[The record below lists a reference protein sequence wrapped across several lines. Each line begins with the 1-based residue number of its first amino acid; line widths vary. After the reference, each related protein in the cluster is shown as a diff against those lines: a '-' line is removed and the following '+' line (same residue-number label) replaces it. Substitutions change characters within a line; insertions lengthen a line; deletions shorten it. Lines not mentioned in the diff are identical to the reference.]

1 MKKAYVVF
9 KGRKP
14 GIYKTWA
21 ECKAQVDG
29 FSGPVFRG
37 YGSMEEA
44 KEAFEKQD
52 AGYASRYKSSS
63 EVYDAK
69 TSVAAAAAKK
79 AASVVH
85 KDFKPEYD
93 GEYYEVHSDGGARG
107 NQNKKGKTSGYGY
120 VVVDKDHKIVAEG
133 YGSAIGATN
142 NQMELQ
148 GAIEGLKK
156 VPDGAKVYFMTD
168 SVYVYSGFAHNFPDE
183 PRYQKWEAKGWKNST
198 GKTPENIEQ
207 VKEIYELGKSHA
219 LECIPRDYEMHAN
232 GRGKYVSIAHGDVP
246 DEQGKWK
253 NPYNKIC
260 DALANFGEDDAER
273 GKEGKVS
280 LIENGEQVHEAAL
293 FVKDLDGSG
302 HGYVVDQDGNNVEV
316 N

>member
-37 YGSMEEA
+37 YSSMAEAEEA
-44 KEAFEKQD
+44 FAKQD
-52 AGYASRYKSSS
+52 AGYAARYKSSN

-69 TSVAAAAAKK
+69 SSVAAAAAKK
-79 AASVVH
+79 AESIVH
-85 KDFKPEYD
+85 KDFKPDFD

-107 NQNKKGKTSGYGY
+107 NQSKKGKMSGYGY
-120 VVVDKDHKIVAEG
+120 VIVDRDHNIVAEG
-133 YGSAIGATN
+133 YGSAVGATN

-148 GAIEGLKK
+148 GAIEGLKR
-156 VPDGAKVYFMTD
+156 VPDGKKVYFMTD
-168 SVYVYSGFAHNFPDE
+168 SVYVYSGFANNFPDE
-183 PRYQKWEAKGWKNST
+183 PRYKKWEANGWKNASN
-198 GKTPENIEQ
+198 KTPENIE
-207 VKEIYELGKSHA
+207 KIMEIYELGKNHD

-232 GRGKYVSIAHGDVP
+232 NRGKYLSIAHGDKP
-246 DEQGKWK
+246 DANGKWK

-260 DALANFGEDDAER
+260 DALANFGEDDAEKGIEGHVALIVD
-273 GKEGKVS
+273 GK
-280 LIENGEQVHEAAL
+280 QVHQSAL
-293 FVKDLDGSG
+293 FVKDLDSDG
-302 HGYVVDQDGNNVEV
+302 HGFVVDQNGDNVQV